1 MAFEPKLC
9 SKPVMKI
16 NKEFYSK
23 NKVVVRRLE
32 SYVKKIIN
40 KKWAVIFNRAC
51 VDKNLVPRYEVVL
64 FIVVYLKIRKAK
76 LLNKKTFLK
85 NIFSTHLF
93 NPAILSTQK
102 TGGQRY

>member
-1 MAFEPKLC
+1 MMAFEPKLY

-51 VDKNLVPRYEVVL
+51 MRENIYIYILEQSRYNRYSGIILV
-64 FIVVYLKIRKAK
+64 
-76 LLNKKTFLK
+76 
-85 NIFSTHLF
+85 
-93 NPAILSTQK
+93 
-102 TGGQRY
+102 